1 MRIAVTLLVLLAVRA
16 GADWV
21 NELRL
26 TLANY
31 ALSKAADPPTGFLCD
46 TIGKKHNSCH
56 CWNDKGEP
64 EHHQT
69 DDDCHMPAKCLMYSY
84 KTDGNFH
91 FSNISTNASVHNLLS
106 SWGVPTGMYKEFD
119 AAALVESAD
128 FAAFHLDINDHK
140 AHFDAHVGTLR
151 KWQGTIF
158 LGYLFGKCDGDM
170 VQPYKRT
177 VKTGDCHGTN
187 RGQKERGYTDKE
199 VAMIN
204 EGLQAY
210 AYKAAA
216 KRVPPRALLAGEA
229 L

>member
-1 MRIAVTLLVLLAVRA
+1 MAMALLALLVVNAC
-16 GADWV
+16 ADWV

-31 ALSKAADPPTGFLCD
+31 ALTRAVNPPNGFLCD
-46 TIGKKHNSCH
+46 TIGKKHDSCH

-69 DDDCHMPAKCLMYSY
+69 DDDCHMPPQCLMYSS

-91 FSNISTNASVHNLLS
+91 FSNISANASAHSLLN
-106 SWGVPTGMYKEFD
+106 SWSVPADMYKQFD

-140 AHFDAHVGTLR
+140 ARFDAHVGTLR
-151 KWQGTIF
+151 KWQGTLFI
-158 LGYLFGKCDGDM
+158 GYLFGKCDGDM

-177 VKTGDCHGTN
+177 VHAGDCHGTT
-187 RGQKERGYTDKE
+187 RGQKKRGYTNEE

-204 EGLQAY
+204 AGLQAY
-210 AYKAAA
+210 AYKEAA
-216 KRVPPRALLAGEA
+216 KHAQSQGQPF
-229 L
+229 